1 MKKLITTSKRLEKA
15 KNWSMKELEKE
26 NNFLYVGDVVMWAG
40 AWGHE
45 PYKKAKVEQITVVEP
60 GTKYG
65 DDVETLHWNFVRDR
79 DCIIGLDN
87 THWCWGFQVKK
98 VQDLSLIHI

>member
-45 PYKKAKVEQITVVEP
+45 PYKKAKVESITVVEP
-60 GTKYG
+60 
-65 DDVETLHWNFVRDR
+65 
-79 DCIIGLDN
+79 
-87 THWCWGFQVKK
+87 
-98 VQDLSLIHI
+98 

>member
-1 MKKLITTSKRLEKA
+1 MKKLVTTSKRLEKA

-45 PYKKAKVEQITVVEP
+45 PYKKAKVESITVVEP

-98 VQDLSLIHI
+98 VEHGTDTK

>member
-45 PYKKAKVEQITVVEP
+45 PYKKAKVEQITVVAVS
-60 GTKYG
+60 Y
-65 DDVETLHWNFVRDR
+65 
-79 DCIIGLDN
+79 
-87 THWCWGFQVKK
+87 THQTQPTNREV
-98 VQDLSLIHI
+98 